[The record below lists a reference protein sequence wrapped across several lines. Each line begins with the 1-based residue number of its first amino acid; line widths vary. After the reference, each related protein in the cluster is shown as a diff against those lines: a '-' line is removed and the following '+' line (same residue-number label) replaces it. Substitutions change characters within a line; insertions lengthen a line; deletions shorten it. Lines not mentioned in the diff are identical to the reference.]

1 MTSWYGS
8 QIHATIFWP
17 WQVKSL
23 MWWLLHKILHANVH
37 SAKSKMIGS
46 ELFVVLNERLFS
58 GERTALSSQ
67 IHHPPLS
74 LLPPTPMGLLP
85 LEYENTLSLNKS
97 LPQLQFILV
106 FFLLF
111 AVFSG
116 CDRRDLDM
124 KWNYWSYQCKM
135 ARLAQ
140 TKAICLY
147 SQGKSESSLIILFL
161 ELISGPCLSLSPWEP
176 DTMYYRALRIL
187 NTYSNP
193 WCRLLI
199 DLHVRWRTEAQKKAA
214 VQA

>member
-106 FFLLF
+106 FFCYLLF
-111 AVFSG
+111 SLAVTDETWTWNGIIGVINARWQGWHKQKPFVFIHRGSLRAASLYCFS
-116 CDRRDLDM
+116 
-124 KWNYWSYQCKM
+124 N
-135 ARLAQ
+135 
-140 TKAICLY
+140 
-147 SQGKSESSLIILFL
+147 
-161 ELISGPCLSLSPWEP
+161 
-176 DTMYYRALRIL
+176 
-187 NTYSNP
+187 
-193 WCRLLI
+193 
-199 DLHVRWRTEAQKKAA
+199 
-214 VQA
+214 